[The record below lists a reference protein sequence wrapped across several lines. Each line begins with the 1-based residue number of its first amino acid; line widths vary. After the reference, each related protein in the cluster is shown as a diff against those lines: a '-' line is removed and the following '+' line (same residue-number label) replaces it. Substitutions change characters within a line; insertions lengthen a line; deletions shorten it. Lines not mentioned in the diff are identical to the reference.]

1 MNISEITLFNTLKIK
16 LGEQEAQ
23 SLVEGITTEVAEEF
37 KNKKDMLAAKS
48 DIHHLENEIEKV
60 KARLLV
66 MEWMLG
72 FLLAGMLSL
81 IVKSFFWFLRNA
93 SRRGRFVRYDSD
105 NSPARGETYNL
116 PTT

>member
-1 MNISEITLFNTLKIK
+1 MIVSEITLFNTLKIK

-23 SLVEGITTEVAEEF
+23 AVVEGIKFAVAEEF
-37 KNKKDMLAAKS
+37 KNKKDMLATKT
-48 DIHHLENEIEKV
+48 DIHHLDNEIEKV

-81 IVKSFFWFLRNA
+81 IVKSFF
-93 SRRGRFVRYDSD
+93 
-105 NSPARGETYNL
+105 
-116 PTT
+116 